1 MGNVISKAL
10 PDINIKFKFNCC
22 ISGQVDIDELDSGEV
37 FSIQNDR

>member
-1 MGNVISKAL
+1 MSEVFSKIL
-10 PDINIKFKFNCC
+10 PDINIEFKFNCC